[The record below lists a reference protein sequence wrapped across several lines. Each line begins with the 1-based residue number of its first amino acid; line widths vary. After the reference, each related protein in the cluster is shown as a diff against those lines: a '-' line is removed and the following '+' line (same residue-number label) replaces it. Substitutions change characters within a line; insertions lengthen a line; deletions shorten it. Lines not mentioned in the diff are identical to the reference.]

1 MVPFESDYR
10 MKIKYARKIK
20 QIIVNKVLI
29 IKKLK
34 NGFIWFF
41 YSNFYI

>member
-10 MKIKYARKIK
+10 MKIKYARKTK

-29 IKKLK
+29 IKKIEKRIYLI
-34 NGFIWFF
+34 FL
-41 YSNFYI
+41 